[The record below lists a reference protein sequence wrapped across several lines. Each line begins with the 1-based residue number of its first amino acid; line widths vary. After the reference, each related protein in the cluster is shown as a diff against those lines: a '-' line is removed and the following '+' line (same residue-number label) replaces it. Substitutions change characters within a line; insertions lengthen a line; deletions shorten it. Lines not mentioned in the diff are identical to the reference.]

1 VVETTVVEAKVVVV
15 EGDTEVE
22 AGEDG
27 KAEVEAGEVK
37 VEAGE
42 VKVEASLQ
50 VGTRVQNAI
59 VEVGRGRGRDQSQ
72 EGGVLDDLE
81 VTTVAS
87 PGQGVKV

>member
-1 VVETTVVEAKVVVV
+1 VVETTVVGAKVVVV

-37 VEAGE
+37 VEA
-42 VKVEASLQ
+42 SLQ

-59 VEVGRGRGRDQSQ
+59 VEVGRGRGRGRDQSQ

-87 PGQGVKV
+87 PGQGVKA